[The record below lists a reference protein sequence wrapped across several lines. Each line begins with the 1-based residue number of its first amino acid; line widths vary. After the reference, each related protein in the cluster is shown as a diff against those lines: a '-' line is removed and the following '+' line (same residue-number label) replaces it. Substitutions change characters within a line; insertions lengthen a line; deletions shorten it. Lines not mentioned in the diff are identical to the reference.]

1 MILPLRG
8 VRERGG
14 VDPPLFT
21 ETRIRHPY
29 GDKREDGRDGKK
41 SMIEKSKISELKGIG
56 EKTASLFGKL
66 GIYTVG
72 DLIHYYP
79 RGYDVYE
86 DPVPI
91 ANLEEGKIQ
100 TVTGIIYGRVQ
111 VSGSRKLQVTTL
123 SVKDLTGTLK
133 VVWFRMPFL
142 RNTFAKGGTVTLRGR
157 VVSRRQVLTMEHPE
171 IFYPA
176 EKYEEKKD
184 SLQPVYAL
192 TSGLSNKA
200 VAKAVEQALSELR
213 LSKETLPEEIRL
225 KYGLAEYNFAL
236 RGIHFPEDKQVFY
249 QARERLVFEEFLQ
262 FILALRRLRDKN
274 ERAANAYVVP
284 ADPRAEALIR
294 ELPFALT
301 GAQKRVWQ
309 EISADMA
316 SDTVMSRLVQGDVG
330 SGKTIVAVLALI
342 TVALAGMQGAI
353 MAPTEVLARQH
364 FANITRLLTEH
375 QIPVKAE
382 LLTGSMTA
390 KEKRRAY
397 DRIACGYAKIIV
409 GTHALIQGAVDYDNL
424 ALVVTDEQHRF
435 GVRQRETFAKKGGE
449 PHVLVMSAT
458 PIPRTLAIILY
469 GDLDISVIDEMPAN
483 RLPIKN
489 CVVDTGYR
497 STAYQFM
504 KKQISEGRQCYIICP
519 MVEESEHLEVENVLD
534 YSAMLQEEMGSSIVV
549 GCLHGKMKQT
559 EKDEIM
565 EQFARN
571 EIQILVSTTVIEVG
585 IDVANATVMMIEN
598 AERFGLAQL
607 HQLRGRVGRGKY
619 QSYCIFM
626 TGSKAK
632 ESKERLDILNK
643 SNDGFKIASEDLRL
657 RGPGDLFGIRQSG
670 LMDFRLGDVYQDA
683 KILQK
688 ANEAADLLIRENSEW
703 LQKIPEYESTAS
715 VII

>member
-1 MILPLRG
+1 
-8 VRERGG
+8 
-14 VDPPLFT
+14 
-21 ETRIRHPY
+21 
-29 GDKREDGRDGKK
+29 
-41 SMIEKSKISELKGIG
+41 MIEQTNIAELKGIG
-56 EKTASLFGKL
+56 EKTQKLFAKV
-66 GIYTVG
+66 GIETVG
-72 DLIHYYP
+72 DLIRYYP

-86 DPVPI
+86 EAVPI
-91 ANLEEGKIQ
+91 GELEEGKVQ
-100 TVTGIIYGRVQ
+100 TVTGMIFGRVQ

-123 SVKDLTGTLK
+123 MLKDLTGTLK
-133 VVWFRMPFL
+133 VIWFRMPFL

-157 VVSRRQVLTMEHPE
+157 VVSRKQVLTMEHPE
-171 IFYPA
+171 IFYPS

-184 SLQPVYAL
+184 TLQPVYGL
-192 TSGLSNKA
+192 TTGLTNHM
-200 VAKAVEQALSELR
+200 VAKAVQQALLGLN
-213 LSKETLPEEIRL
+213 LSKETLPETVRL
-225 KYGLAEYNFAL
+225 KYGLAEYNFAM

-249 QARERLVFEEFLQ
+249 QARERLVFEEFLE
-262 FILALRRLRDKN
+262 FILALRKLRDKN
-274 ERAANAYVVP
+274 ERFGNDYVIP
-284 ADPRAEALIR
+284 ASPRVEEFIK
-294 ELPFALT
+294 ELPYELT
-301 GAQKRVWQ
+301 GAQKKVWK

-330 SGKTIVAVLALI
+330 SGKTIVAFLALL
-342 TVALAGMQGAI
+342 TVALNGMQAAM

-364 FANITRLLTEH
+364 YATITRMLEEH

-382 LLTGSMTA
+382 LLTGSMTT

-397 DRIACGYAKIIV
+397 DRIECGYAKIIV
-409 GTHALIQGAVDYDNL
+409 GTHALIQDAVNYDNL

-435 GVRQRETFAKKGGE
+435 GVKQRETFAKKGGV

-469 GDLDISVIDEMPAN
+469 GDLDISVIDELPAN

-497 STAYQFM
+497 ATAYAFM
-504 KKQISEGRQCYIICP
+504 KKQIGEGRQCYVICP
-519 MVEESEHLEVENVLD
+519 MVEESESLEAENVLD
-534 YSAMLQEEMGSSIVV
+534 YSSMLQEEMGDGIVV
-549 GCLHGKMKQT
+549 SCLHGRMKQA

-565 EQFARN
+565 ERFAKN

-585 IDVANATVMMIEN
+585 IDVPNATVMMIEN

-607 HQLRGRVGRGKY
+607 HQLRGRVGRGKH

-626 TGSKAK
+626 TASKAK
-632 ESKERLDILNK
+632 EAKERLDILNH
-643 SNDGFKIASEDLRL
+643 SNDGFKIASEDLKL

-670 LMDFRLGDVYQDA
+670 LMNFRLGDVYQDA

-688 ANEAADLLIRENSEW
+688 ANEAADLLIRENSDW
-703 LQKIPEYESTAS
+703 LKKIPEYESTAS